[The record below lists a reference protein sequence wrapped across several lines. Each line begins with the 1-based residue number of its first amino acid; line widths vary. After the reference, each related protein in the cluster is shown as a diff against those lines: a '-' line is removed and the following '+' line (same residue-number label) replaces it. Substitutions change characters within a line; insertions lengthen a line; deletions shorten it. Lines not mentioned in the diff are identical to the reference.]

1 MELDLQQQPYFYG
14 ASEPPIGS
22 ADGRKT
28 VGQDHQ
34 HGKHDWIDARC
45 EHGCV
50 RRNKGSDA
58 QSYCGAIQESW
69 NARSNCQRD
78 QPWPDQQCWR
88 PILASDDGGGSWVA
102 IRTCA
107 AWAIGAWA
115 PNPVG
120 RMGRVEEVASLVA
133 FVASPLADYINGSNL
148 RIDGGLDPTIS

>member
-1 MELDLQQQPYFYG
+1 MEFDLQQQPYFYG

-22 ADGRKT
+22 ADVRKT

-50 RRNKGSDA
+50 RRNKGSDS
-58 QSYCGAIQESW
+58 QSYCGVIQGSW

-78 QPWPDQQCWR
+78 QPWPDQQYWR
-88 PILASDDGGGSWVA
+88 PILASDDGGGSWVV

-107 AWAIGAWA
+107 RSLRRRRSCSGE
-115 PNPVG
+115 G
-120 RMGRVEEVASLVA
+120 KSASA
-133 FVASPLADYINGSNL
+133 GSRGCGHEQHIL
-148 RIDGGLDPTIS
+148 EMATLEGKGFSA